1 MSMQALIQLDE
12 ACELIFHSI
21 CNFCVFL
28 PQIKQLHF
36 AALHV
41 YAS

>member
-1 MSMQALIQLDE
+1 MVMQALIQVDE
-12 ACELIFHSI
+12 AYELIFHSV

-28 PQIKQLHF
+28 PQIKQLHCI
-36 AALHV
+36 ALHV